1 MKHHNVPR
9 ANLKH
14 FLAGGSMLA
23 TLALLIDLQGRVV
36 NPKSLD
42 KACQEVMQPS
52 AVLSRDQLT
61 KLLAIPER
69 DKKSKVRAIFKEPYC
84 KLPDIE
90 VRAGVTAE
98 REAYPLE
105 FDPKTWIVILYE
117 GDEYV
122 GYRFSFR

>member
-1 MKHHNVPR
+1 
-9 ANLKH
+9 
-14 FLAGGSMLA
+14 MLA

-117 GDEYV
+117 GEEYV